1 MYTDEQIF
9 KIIAAVKEEISP
21 FKTTKDF
28 VKKYQELRVYPA
40 IITLS
45 RRYGG
50 IRRLLARVED
60 WQIKRCSVGIMK
72 TGEYITQ
79 AGDAV
84 MNIKPNYNFFEVMV
98 AASGKTFRWKIP
110 RSEI

>member
-1 MYTDEQIF
+1 
-9 KIIAAVKEEISP
+9 
-21 FKTTKDF
+21 
-28 VKKYQELRVYPA
+28 
-40 IITLS
+40 
-45 RRYGG
+45 
-50 IRRLLARVED
+50 
-60 WQIKRCSVGIMK
+60 MK